1 MRYLKM
7 SELKDVKLKLLKQQ
21 KYICPLCGRTINES
35 NSVVDHLHKRKS
47 DPVIEFG
54 SGCVRM
60 VLCNNCNRAEGKIA
74 NLVKR
79 FKLPKDYFSNLL
91 WYWSR
96 PCTDIVYPT
105 EVPKEPKIGKREF
118 NKLNKLYKEKT
129 GKELVFPKSGKW
141 TKKLKELKEKYRSN
155 LDV

>member
-21 KYICPLCGRTINES
+21 KYICPLCGRIINEN

-47 DPVIEFG
+47 DPVICYNA
-54 SGCVRM
+54 GCVRM
-60 VLCNNCNRAEGKIA
+60 VLCSNCNRAEGKIA

-79 FKLPKDYFSNLL
+79 FKLPKEYFSNLL

-96 PCTDIVYPT
+96 PCTDMVYPT
-105 EVPKEPKIGKREF
+105 EVPKESKIGKREF
-118 NKLNKLYKEKT
+118 NKLARIYKEKT
-129 GKELVFPKSGKW
+129 GKELEFPKSCKW
-141 TKKLKELKEKYRSN
+141 TKKLKNLKEKYLN
-155 LDV
+155 EC

>member
-1 MRYLKM
+1 MRYLKR
-7 SELKDVKLKLLKQQ
+7 SELKDIKLKLLNQQ
-21 KYICPLCGRTINES
+21 EYTCPLCGRTIDEN
-35 NSVVDHLHKRKS
+35 NSVVDHLHKRKT
-47 DPVIEFG
+47 DPVVCCG
-54 SGCVRM
+54 AGCVRM

-79 FKLPKDYFSNLL
+79 FKLPKEYFSNLL

-96 PCTDIVYPT
+96 PCTDMVYPT

-129 GKELVFPKSGKW
+129 GKELEFPKSGKW
-141 TKKLKELKEKYRSN
+141 TKKLKELKERYCN
-155 LDV
+155 V

>member
-1 MRYLKM
+1 MIYLKR

-21 KYICPLCGRTINES
+21 NYTCPLCGRTIDES
-35 NSVVDHLHKRKS
+35 NSVVDHLHKKKY
-47 DPVIEFG
+47 DPVVRWG
-54 SGCVRM
+54 AGCVRK

-79 FKLPKDYFSNLL
+79 FKLPNEYFSNLL
-91 WYWSR
+91 NYWSQ
-96 PCTDIVYPT
+96 PCTDMVYPT

-118 NKLNKLYKEKT
+118 NRLNKLYKEKT

-141 TKKLKELKEKYRSN
+141 TKKLKELREKYRSN
-155 LDV
+155 PDV